1 MARHH
6 AVPNDAA
13 LDRLIIR
20 LMMMKVP
27 KAPFVFGSA
36 RNWQTTG
43 IISDHCRI
51 LSGVPLDDRN
61 DVLSYRYAHSGTG
74 LVF

>member
-36 RNWQTTG
+36 RNW
-43 IISDHCRI
+43 
-51 LSGVPLDDRN
+51 
-61 DVLSYRYAHSGTG
+61 
-74 LVF
+74 